1 MMNDMGK
8 DEKIKYLQ
16 EKYPEDLN
24 SDYKCYW
31 WYTQS
36 IDKDSN
42 PIGNPTYYLILKDK
56 QMATEE
62 KGLPLVL
69 KKGSESIEYL
79 EKLLLIYLQED

>member
-1 MMNDMGK
+1 MMNDMDK

-36 IDKDSN
+36 VDKDHN
-42 PIGNPTYYLILKDK
+42 LIGNPTYVVLLRSKFD
-56 QMATEE
+56 ATEE
-62 KGLPLVL
+62 S
-69 KKGSESIEYL
+69 GSPVALRRYSENVEYL
-79 EKLLLIYLQED
+79 EKLLLMYLQED